1 MTTGTRTLEEG
12 PRVPFWATIYGFVKP
27 YRRKLLLSILL
38 AMFVGVTVA
47 LQPIC
52 VKWIIDEGV
61 LRKGPDGD
69 LLPTALRI
77 RYALVFVGAYL
88 ALSTCRMLVGVRG
101 VYFMV
106 DGIEQFLCDLRGR
119 FFRHVQNLCFRFHDQ
134 ASSGELFNYI
144 MGSPLQSLKMF
155 LHQGAVMLPIS
166 VVSWVVALITLTTF
180 HWLMA
185 LITFAT
191 VIAVVVTNR
200 RSWVVI
206 KEMSHRFMETESSV
220 SKYVADMLRG
230 TRAVK
235 IYAIED
241 NVSSFFEH
249 QARRMRN
256 EGARLGKRR
265 TLEHAKAEAAQY
277 AGMAVIYG
285 SGAYLCLFG
294 DLEVGAFFA
303 FVGSI
308 TTLMHS
314 LMGIMQLNLVRANAE
329 AGLTRIVRVLQL
341 EQSTPEVPP
350 EKAVAV
356 EKQNGVARSHRMPCV
371 QMRGVRFGYDGNGPV
386 LTDIDVTIPDGQSVA
401 LVGPSGSGKSTF
413 VSLLLR
419 LYDIWHG
426 EILLNGVDLRSY
438 PQKELRACFGVVP
451 QDPFIFQTSL
461 LNNITVTRPEATMEE
476 VHRALDIAYV
486 KEFVDTLPHGLDTE
500 VGEGGANLSGG
511 QRQRIAIARA
521 VLAAPRYYVFDEATS
536 ALDNDSERRIQA
548 AMEALMEGH
557 TTFVIAHRLSTI
569 RNVDRIL
576 VFDKG
581 RIVQDGAY
589 DTLAGQDG
597 LFREL
602 LASAQGSAAA

>member
-1 MTTGTRTLEEG
+1 MHTAARTLDEG
-12 PRVPFWATIYGFVKP
+12 PRVPFWTTIYTFVKP
-27 YRRKLLLSILL
+27 YRAKLLLSVLL
-38 AMFVGVTVA
+38 AMIVGVTVA

-61 LRKGPDGD
+61 MREGADGG
-69 LLPTALRI
+69 LLPMAQRMRHAL
-77 RYALVFVGAYL
+77 LFVGLYL
-88 ALSTCRMLVGVRG
+88 ALSACRLLVGVRG
-101 VYFMV
+101 VYYMA
-106 DGIEQFLCDLRGR
+106 DGIEQFLCDLRAR
-119 FFRHVQNLCFRFHDQ
+119 FFRHVQNLCLRFHDQ
-134 ASSGELFNYI
+134 VSSGELFNYI
-144 MGSPLQSLKMF
+144 MGSPLESLKMF

-166 VVSWVVALITLTTF
+166 IVSWIVALVTLTTF

-185 LITFAT
+185 LITFFT
-191 VIAVVVTNR
+191 VAGVVITNR
-200 RSWVVI
+200 RSWVI
-206 KEMSHRFMETESSV
+206 IREMSHRFMETESSV

-230 TRAVK
+230 SRAVK

-241 NVSSFFEH
+241 NVSNFFEH

-256 EGARLGKRR
+256 EGARLRKRR
-265 TLEHAKAEAAQY
+265 TLEHAKAEAAQF
-277 AGMAVIYG
+277 AGMAIIYG
-285 SGAYLCLFG
+285 SGAYLVLYG

-303 FVGSI
+303 FVGSV

-341 EQSTPEVPP
+341 EQSTPEVTP

-356 EKQNGVARSHRMPCV
+356 ERQTDVARCRRMPCV

-386 LTDIDVTIPDGQSVA
+386 LSDIDVTIADGQSVA

-451 QDPFIFQTSL
+451 QDPFIFQTTL
-461 LNNITVTRPEATMEE
+461 RNNITVTRPDATPEE
-476 VHRALDIAYV
+476 IRGALDTAYV
-486 KEFVDTLPHGLDTE
+486 NEFVDTLPQGLDTE

-536 ALDNDSERRIQA
+536 ALDNESERRIQA
-548 AMEALMEGH
+548 SMETLMKGH

-589 DTLAGQDG
+589 ETLAAQDG

-602 LASAQGSAAA
+602 LASARGSAAA

>member
-1 MTTGTRTLEEG
+1 MDTAARTLDKG
-12 PRVPFWATIYGFVKP
+12 PRVPFWATIFGFVKP
-27 YRRKLLLSILL
+27 YRAKLLLSIAL
-38 AMFVGVTVA
+38 AMIVGVTVA

-52 VKWIIDEGV
+52 VKWIVDEGIM
-61 LRKGPDGD
+61 RSNAAGE
-69 LLPTALRI
+69 LLPMVQRVRFAL
-77 RYALVFVGAYL
+77 LFVGLYV
-88 ALSTCRMLVGVRG
+88 ALSACRLLVGVRG
-101 VYFMV
+101 VYYMV
-106 DGIEQFLCDLRGR
+106 DGIEQFLCDLRAR

-134 ASSGELFNYI
+134 VSSGELFNYI

-166 VVSWVVALITLTTF
+166 IVSWIVALVTLTAF

-191 VIAVVVTNR
+191 VIGVVITNR

-206 KEMSHRFMETESSV
+206 REMSHRFMETESSV

-230 TRAVK
+230 SRAVK

-256 EGARLGKRR
+256 EGARLRKRR
-265 TLEHAKAEAAQY
+265 TLEHAKAEAAQFI
-277 AGMAVIYG
+277 GMAIIYG
-285 SGAYLCLFG
+285 SGAYLCLYG

-314 LMGIMQLNLVRANAE
+314 LMAIMQLNLVRANAE

-350 EKAVAV
+350 DEAVAV
-356 EKQNGVARSHRMPCV
+356 ETQTSVARCRQIACV

-386 LTDIDVTIPDGQSVA
+386 LSDIDVTIPDGQSVA

-413 VSLLLR
+413 ISLLLR
-419 LYDIWHG
+419 LYDIWDG

-438 PQKELRACFGVVP
+438 PQKELRASFGVVP
-451 QDPFIFQTSL
+451 QDPFIFQSTL
-461 LNNITVTRPEATMEE
+461 RNNITVTRPDASAEE
-476 VHRALDIAYV
+476 IRRALDIAYV
-486 KEFVDTLPHGLDTE
+486 NEFVDTLPQGLDTE

-521 VLAAPRYYVFDEATS
+521 VLAAPRYFVFDEATS
-536 ALDNDSERRIQA
+536 ALDNESERRIQA
-548 AMEALMEGH
+548 AMETLMEGH

-576 VFDKG
+576 VFDNG
-581 RIVQDGAY
+581 QIVQDGAY
-589 DTLAGQDG
+589 DVLAAQEGT
-597 LFREL
+597 FRDL
-602 LASAQGSAAA
+602 LASARGSDAA